1 MIKVTNEEIAE
12 SFKLWG
18 EYVDPLGIDSEQ
30 DFDNMDLEEKLK
42 IIRKLE

>member
-18 EYVDPLGIDSEQ
+18 EYVDTLGIDSEE
-30 DFDNMDLEEKLK
+30 DFDNMDLEDKFEILM
-42 IIRKLE
+42 RLE